1 MAPTKKA
8 IEDPQGSN
16 APREIIGV
24 KPLSVET
31 PSRQGIGAGR
41 RGTMGVWI
49 HYRKEGDLI
58 LVQSLHA
65 EKIDAATTALDA
77 EITGKIDFIPWGA
90 NIADVIK

>member
-1 MAPTKKA
+1 MATPKPPVLEETPAEESSRK
-8 IEDPQGSN
+8 G
-16 APREIIGV
+16 IGV
-24 KPLSVET
+24 
-31 PSRQGIGAGR
+31 GR

-49 HYRKEGDLI
+49 HYRKEDGVI

>member
-1 MAPTKKA
+1 MPAAKKTVTEDETKLLDNHGEEVA
-8 IEDPQGSN
+8 TVG
-16 APREIIGV
+16 
-24 KPLSVET
+24 
-31 PSRQGIGAGR
+31 GAARATAATGR

-49 HYRKEGDLI
+49 HYRKDGELI

-77 EITGKIDFIPWGA
+77 EITGKIDFIPWGS